1 MSRPST
7 SHSTSSHTIPGDE
20 NSVRHF
26 PEAAITSEKPSQFL
40 VNKLDDND
48 PNNPKGWSTA
58 RKWYMTMA
66 AGLLVLNATF
76 ASSAPGGISQALI
89 ERFTMSEEVATL
101 TISLFVAGPLLWGPL
116 SEEFGRRPIFI
127 LSFFV
132 YMMFQIGTALAQNKA
147 TIIVLRFLG
156 GVFAACPLTNSG
168 AVISDVWDAKTRGR
182 AMAIFTVAPFAGPAL
197 GPTVAGFL
205 FVSGTSWRWL
215 FWVLT
220 LFAGACW
227 FIIIFTMPETY
238 MPILLVQRAK
248 QLRKETGDVRYHA
261 PMEVTKRTIG
271 QQVENVLARPFKI
284 LFREPMLLATTL
296 YMSFVYGCLYL
307 LFEAYPI
314 VFTQGHHLNA
324 GISGL
329 MYLPIMLGGV
339 IAVTIYV
346 FTFGRRYEREVD
358 RCAPDPVV
366 PEFRLEMAM
375 IAAPLYTVSFFWFAW
390 TSYPDISLWAP
401 MMSGILNGFGISWIF
416 LSLFNY
422 IIDTYLMV
430 AASALAANTVI
441 RSLFGAAF
449 PLFARQMYA
458 ALGPRW
464 ASSLLGF
471 IALAMTPIPF
481 VFVKFGSRLREK
493 SKYAPSAP
501 PRPKESNASS
511 A

>member
-7 SHSTSSHTIPGDE
+7 ASSHTIPGDSTSARRPIE
-20 NSVRHF
+20 G
-26 PEAAITSEKPSQFL
+26 AMITEKADQFL
-40 VNKLDDND
+40 VDKLDDND
-48 PNNPKGWSTA
+48 PNNPKMWSQA
-58 RKWYMTMA
+58 KKWYLTMA
-66 AGLLVLNATF
+66 AGMLVLNATF
-76 ASSAPGGISQALI
+76 ASSAPGGIAQALI
-89 ERFTMSEEVATL
+89 KEFSMSEEVAT
-101 TISLFVAGPLLWGPL
+101 PLIWGPL

-156 GVFAACPLTNSG
+156 GTFAACPLTNSG
-168 AVISDVWDAKTRGR
+168 AVISDIWDVKRRGI
-182 AMAIFTVAPFAGPAL
+182 AMSVFTICPFAGPAL
-197 GPTVAGFL
+197 GPCVAGFIY
-205 FVSGTSWRWL
+205 VSGTSWRWV
-215 FWVLT
+215 FWILA

-227 FIIIFTMPETY
+227 IMIILTMPETY
-238 MPILLVQRAK
+238 TPILLVQRAK
-248 QLRKETGDVRYHA
+248 QLRKETGDDRYYA
-261 PMEVTKRTIG
+261 PMEATKKTLS
-271 QQVENVLARPFKI
+271 QQVENVLARPFKM
-284 LFREPMLLATTL
+284 LFQEPMLLSTTL

-329 MYLPIMLGGV
+329 MYFPLLIGGV
-339 IAVTIYV
+339 LAVTIYV
-346 FTFGRRYEREVD
+346 FTFGRRYEREVE
-358 RCAPDPVV
+358 RCAPNPVP

-375 IAAPLYTVSFFWFAW
+375 IAAPLYALSFFWFAW
-390 TSYPDISLWAP
+390 TSYPSISLWAP
-401 MMSGILNGFGISWIF
+401 LMSGLLNGFGISWIF

-422 IIDTYLMV
+422 IIDTYLMA

-449 PLFARQMYA
+449 PLFARQMYE

-471 IALAMTPIPF
+471 VALGLTPIPF
-481 VFVKFGSRLREK
+481 IFVKFGARLRER
-493 SKYAPSAP
+493 STFAPSAP
-501 PRPKESNASS
+501 PRPKESNTSS